1 MSLGSP
7 EPGFSS
13 MKRIALTLFLGLF
26 AASVIGR
33 SVERTVVWASN
44 HAHDF
49 ARSAPDRAGARM
61 GEARKHTPWQVQT
74 KSIEDG
80 SLIAASEQ
88 SADPPL
94 SETALHHLLTGFIEE
109 PGDCA
114 LSSRAPPSLI

>member
-1 MSLGSP
+1 
-7 EPGFSS
+7 

-61 GEARKHTPWQVQT
+61 GEARKHTPWQQVQT
-74 KSIEDG
+74 KTLEDG
-80 SLIAASEQ
+80 TLVAPVERSL
-88 SADPPL
+88 DPPL
-94 SETALHHLLTGFIEE
+94 VESALHQLPTGVAED
-109 PGDCA
+109 PNSSVV
-114 LSSRAPPSLI
+114 SSRAPPAFI